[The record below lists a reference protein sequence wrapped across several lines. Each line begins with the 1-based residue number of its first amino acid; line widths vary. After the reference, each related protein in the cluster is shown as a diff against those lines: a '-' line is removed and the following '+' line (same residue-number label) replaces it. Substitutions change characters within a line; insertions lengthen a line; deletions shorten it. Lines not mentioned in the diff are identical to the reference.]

1 MITALID
8 NGSLEPA
15 AHLNLRRTADALA
28 ARTGQAVHAVSWRHS
43 DRIPRASLGGAPAA
57 TLIPWVLA
65 RLADGER
72 EFLFIP
78 FLISP
83 QGAIASSLRRD
94 LEMLRREEGDFS
106 YSFTR
111 GLADSDQVGDL
122 AGIVVARIRET
133 IALRGLA
140 RPAVIVVDHGGPER
154 RSAELRDRIAAETRG
169 LLGDEIGVLSA
180 ASMEAPEGP
189 EFAFNRPLFAE
200 QLAAPDFSGGDV
212 VIMPLF
218 LSPGRH
224 AGPGGDLERIARAA
238 EARNPGLKCA
248 FCELVG
254 THPLALEALARGVD
268 QSLPLLVL
276 T

>member
-1 MITALID
+1 MIAALVD

-15 AHLNLRRTADALA
+15 AHLNLREAADALA
-28 ARTGQAVHAVSWRHS
+28 ARAGHAVHAVSWRHS
-43 DRIPRASLGGAPAA
+43 DRIPRAALGEAPAA
-57 TLIPWVLA
+57 TLISWMRA

-78 FLISP
+78 FFISP

-94 LEMLRREEGDFS
+94 LEMLRRDEANFS

-111 GLADSDQVGDL
+111 GLDGDL
-122 AGIVVARIRET
+122 GEIVVARIRET
-133 IALRGLA
+133 IALRRLA

-154 RSAELRDRIAAETRG
+154 RSAELRDRIAAEARA
-169 LLGDEIGVLSA
+169 LLGHEIGVLSA
-180 ASMEAPEGP
+180 ASMETPEGP

-200 QLAAPDFSGGDV
+200 QLAAPDFASGDV

-224 AGPGGDLERIARAA
+224 AGPGGDLERIARAT

-254 THPLALEALARGVD
+254 THPLAMEALARGLN
-268 QSLPLLVL
+268 QSLML
-276 T
+276 TVSP